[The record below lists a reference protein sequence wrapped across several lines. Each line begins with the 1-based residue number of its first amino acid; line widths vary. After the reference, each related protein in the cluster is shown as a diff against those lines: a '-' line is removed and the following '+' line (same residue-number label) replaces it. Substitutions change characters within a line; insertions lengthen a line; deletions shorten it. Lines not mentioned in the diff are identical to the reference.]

1 MTLCSCAGLFLFLLG
16 CAATPQETAPASK
29 PNTLT
34 AEEEAAGWKLL
45 FDGKSLAGWE
55 DPGGEDPPGDSWTVQ
70 EGCIK
75 ATDHPKI
82 REDLFTLEEYGDF
95 ELAFEW
101 KISPGGNSGLKYRIQ
116 DRALLIAGK
125 TNPDA
130 KRFEDTVDYE
140 LVNRVAKRSD
150 IGPDDRN
157 EEYVVAFEYQ
167 MIDNDGHPDAK
178 ESLNRSAGSIY
189 SMVAPAQQ
197 VARPVGEWNESRVV
211 LLGSHV
217 EHWLNG
223 TKVVDT
229 DLDTEQILSGL
240 EKRWTD
246 QSPVFQLLKDQP
258 KKKTP
263 IGLQNHNDEA
273 WFRSIKIREL

>member
-1 MTLCSCAGLFLFLLG
+1 MTAGFCTGLVLFLLG
-16 CAATPQETAPASK
+16 CASTPQKTASISE

-34 AEEEAAGWKLL
+34 AEETSAGWKLL
-45 FDGKSLAGWE
+45 FDGQSLSGWE
-55 DPGGEDPPGDSWTVQ
+55 DPTHEDPPGDSWSV
-70 EGCIK
+70 ENGCIK

-82 REDLFTLEEYGDF
+82 REDLFTLEEFGDF

-116 DRALLIAGK
+116 DRALLIEGK

-130 KRFEDTVDYE
+130 ERFEDTVDYE
-140 LVNRVAKRSD
+140 LLNRVAQRTD

-167 MIDNDGHPDAK
+167 MIDNEGHPDAK

-189 SMVAPAQQ
+189 SMVAPSAQ

-211 LLGSHV
+211 LRGNHV

-223 TKVVDT
+223 TKIVDT
-229 DLDTEQILSGL
+229 DLNAEQILAGL
-240 EKRWTD
+240 EKRWTEE
-246 QSPVFQLLKDQP
+246 SPVFQLLKEQP